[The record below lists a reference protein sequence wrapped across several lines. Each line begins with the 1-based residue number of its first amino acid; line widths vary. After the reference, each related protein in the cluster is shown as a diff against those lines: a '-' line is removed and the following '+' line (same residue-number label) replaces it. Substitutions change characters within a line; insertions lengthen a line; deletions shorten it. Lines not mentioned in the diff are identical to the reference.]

1 MPTTV
6 DNQAIGFMA
15 ALAQAGADPATLQAV
30 VHGTTTTTN
39 ALLERKIAKVGLIT
53 TKGFRDVLE
62 LGRRTRPQPYGLRG
76 TFEPLI
82 DRELR
87 LEVPER
93 MDADGKVLTPLD
105 EAAVAEAA
113 KTLLALGCE
122 AVVIHFL
129 HSYINPDAR
138 AARRRDRAR
147 PVAQRLCHGGP
158 CHPVG
163 VPRVRARRDGGG
175 ERLGPAGARPLSR
188 RGCAPSCSAKGF
200 DRDLLVMQGNGGTIS
215 SQLIAEAAV
224 NTVMSGPA
232 SGVMAAAYTG
242 RASGHPNLIT
252 YDMGGTSTD
261 VGLIENAVPQVS
273 GELEL
278 EYAMPI
284 HVPMVDVHTI
294 GAGGGSIASVDAAGM
309 LRVGPESAGAR
320 PGPICYGRGGTEPT
334 ITDANLVL
342 GRLNPDRLLGVDH
355 PVTLDHVRAIIAE
368 KIGKPLGLDAE
379 AAAAAILRIANDR
392 MAGAIRLVSLS
403 RGHDPRD
410 FALFAFGG
418 AGPLHATA
426 LARELAH
433 PDGAGAGAARHHQRA
448 GLRRRRPAPRLCA
461 HRQQAAVGAS
471 TMPRSRA
478 STPSR
483 RPRARRR
490 SAREGVPVRELR
502 RVYTADMQFQGQSHI
517 LSVGVDRAR
526 HRRRRPAQGLRRRL
540 LAPLRHRARGNPAG
554 ARQPAHRGDRRAAGD
569 FAGRARR
576 DRARAD
582 LGGRAGRRTPR
593 LVHRRLAPDAGLCPR
608 EAAARRRVRRPG
620 DPRAARLHDRRRTGR
635 QGPAGH
641 ARQSVDLG
649 EPSGH
654 DPDLDR
660 VGISMAFRF
669 VHAADIHLDSPL
681 RSLALRNPELA
692 DLIGNATR
700 QVFTGIIDLCLAEE
714 VDALFLAGDLYD
726 GDQTSMKTARY
737 FANQLHRLDQAGIR
751 VFIVRGNHD
760 ALSRITKELILPE
773 SVKLFSGR
781 AEAIPIE
788 GAAGMPRVV
797 IHGMSFAQPHAPDSL
812 MPRTSRRSRGR

>member
-1 MPTTV
+1 MSSERSLTVGIDVGGTFTDLLAIDSISGVVKLAKVPTTV

-15 ALAQAGADPATLQAV
+15 ALAEAGADPATLQAV

-76 TFEPLI
+76 TFNPLI
-82 DRELR
+82 DRERR

-93 MDADGKVLTPLD
+93 MDADGKVLIPLD

-113 KTLLALGCE
+113 KKLLALGCE

-129 HSYINPDAR
+129 HSYINATHERR
-138 AARRRDRAR
+138 AAEIVRGLWPNAYVTAGHAILSEYREYERGVTAAVNASVQPVLDRYLT
-147 PVAQRLCHGGP
+147 RL
-158 CHPVG
+158 
-163 VPRVRARRDGGG
+163 RT
-175 ERLGPAGARPLSR
+175 EL
-188 RGCAPSCSAKGF
+188 SAKGF

-215 SQLIAEAAV
+215 SQLIAHAAV

-294 GAGGGSIASVDAAGM
+294 GAGGGSIASVDSAGM

-355 PVTLDHVRAIIAE
+355 PVTLDHVRAIILD
-368 KIGKPLGLDAE
+368 KVGVRLGLDAE

-426 LARELAH
+426 LARELAI
-433 PDGAGAGAARHHQRA
+433 PTVLVPARPGITNA
-448 GLRRRRPAPRLCA
+448 LGCVVADLRHDYVRTVNKPLSLLDDAT
-461 HRQQAAVGAS
+461 V
-471 TMPRSRA
+471 
-478 STPSR
+478 
-483 RPRARRR
+483 ARIYAEQ
-490 SAREGVPVRELR
+490 SAEGEATIGREGVPVRELR
-502 RVYTADMQFQGQSHI
+502 RVHTADMQFQGQSHI
-517 LSVGVDRAR
+517 LSVGVDR
-526 HRRRRPAQGLRRRL
+526 
-540 LAPLRHRARGNPAG
+540 
-554 ARQPAHRGDRRAAGD
+554 
-569 FAGRARR
+569 
-576 DRARAD
+576 
-582 LGGRAGRRTPR
+582 
-593 LVHRRLAPDAGLCPR
+593 PDIGVAGLHQAF
-608 EAAARRRVRRPG
+608 AAAYFRRFGIELAEIPPVLVNLHTAVIGVRPEISLAALAATERAPTLKAAQVGERRVWFTDGWRQTPVYAREKLPRDSVFEGPAVLEQLDCTTVVEPG
-620 DPRAARLHDRRRTGR
+620 DKVR
-635 QGPAGH
+635 Q
-641 ARQSVDLG
+641 DKLG
-649 EPSGH
+649 N
-654 DPDLDR
+654 L
-660 VGISMAFRF
+660 
-669 VHAADIHLDSPL
+669 
-681 RSLALRNPELA
+681 
-692 DLIGNATR
+692 LIA
-700 QVFTGIIDLCLAEE
+700 V
-714 VDALFLAGDLYD
+714 
-726 GDQTSMKTARY
+726 
-737 FANQLHRLDQAGIR
+737 
-751 VFIVRGNHD
+751 
-760 ALSRITKELILPE
+760 
-773 SVKLFSGR
+773 
-781 AEAIPIE
+781 
-788 GAAGMPRVV
+788 
-797 IHGMSFAQPHAPDSL
+797 
-812 MPRTSRRSRGR
+812 